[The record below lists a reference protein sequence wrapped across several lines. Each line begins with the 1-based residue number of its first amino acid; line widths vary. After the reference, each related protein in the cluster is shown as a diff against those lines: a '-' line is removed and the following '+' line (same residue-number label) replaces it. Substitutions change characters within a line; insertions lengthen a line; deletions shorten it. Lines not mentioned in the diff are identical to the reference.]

1 MRIVRIKGIE
11 IKLHL
16 STLFIVGL
24 VGFYAAAF
32 YINIVSTPSLIELFL
47 VGITSGIIIIVSILL
62 HELAH
67 SLVAQKYGL
76 IVTEIELYIFGGVSK
91 IEKEPETPKS
101 EIIIAAVGPLSSL
114 VIGFVFLL
122 IIFLSS
128 STLPAIIFV
137 SLFYTGISNISLG
150 LFNLIPA
157 FPIDGGR
164 ILRAFLWY
172 RKRDILSATK
182 IASRVGSYLAY
193 GLMAYGFLQIILF
206 GFITGFWLV
215 IIGSYL
221 NRQTKQSYIQV
232 KNMAVLSTIYA
243 KEMISVPQIKIPF
256 EMLISDAVSNYFMV
270 YKKSYFSVIQRDKI
284 VGIIHMNDIKKIPNE
299 QREEFIVG
307 YAMRKASVFP
317 TIDEKESGNEVMKK
331 LVRIKEKPQLVVV
344 RGKNDDFILG
354 FIGEDELVSTIKFC
368 QLNPEKC

>member
-193 GLMAYGFLQIILF
+193 GLMAYGFLQIVLF
-206 GFITGFWLV
+206 GFIAGFWLV

-232 KNMAVLSTIYA
+232 KNMAALSTIYA
-243 KEMISVPQIKIPF
+243 KEMISAPQIKIPF

-307 YAMRKASVFP
+307 YAMRKASGFP

>member
-1 MRIVRIKGIE
+1 MRISRIKGIE

-16 STLFIVGL
+16 STLFIIGL
-24 VGFYAAAF
+24 VGFYAAVF
-32 YINIVSTPSLIELFL
+32 YVNIVATPSFIELLL

-122 IIFLSS
+122 IIFLSP

-164 ILRAFLWY
+164 ILRAFLWH

-182 IASRVGSYLAY
+182 TASRIGSYFAY
-193 GLMAYGFLQIILF
+193 GLMAYGFIQIILF

-232 KNMAVLSTIYA
+232 KNEAILSTIYA
-243 KEMISVPQIKIPF
+243 KEMISVPKIEIPF
-256 EMLISDAVSNYFMV
+256 EMLIDEAVRKYFMV
-270 YKKSYFSVIQRDKI
+270 YKKSYFSVIQGNKI
-284 VGIIHMNDIKKIPNE
+284 VGVIHMNDIKKIPNE
-299 QREEFIVG
+299 QREEYIVG
-307 YAMRKASVFP
+307 YAMKKASGFP
-317 TIDEKESGNEVMKK
+317 TIDERESGDEVMEK
-331 LVRIKEKPQLVVV
+331 LARVKEKPQLVVV
-344 RGKNDDFILG
+344 RGNNNDYVLG
-354 FIGEDELVSTIKFC
+354 FIGEDDLVSTIKFC
-368 QLNPEKC
+368 QFNPEKC

>member
-182 IASRVGSYLAY
+182 IASRVGSYVAY

-221 NRQTKQSYIQV
+221 NRQTKQSYIQA
-232 KNMAVLSTIYA
+232 KNMAALSTIYA
-243 KEMISVPQIKIPF
+243 KEMISAPQINIPF

-307 YAMRKASVFP
+307 YAMRKASGFP

>member
-1 MRIVRIKGIE
+1 MKISRIKGIE

-16 STLFIVGL
+16 STLFIIGL
-24 VGFYAAAF
+24 VGFYAAVF
-32 YINIVSTPSLIELFL
+32 YISIVASPSFIELFL
-47 VGITSGIIIIVSILL
+47 VGITSGMIIIVSILL

-122 IIFLSS
+122 IIFLSP

-164 ILRAFLWY
+164 ILRAFLWH

-182 IASRVGSYLAY
+182 TASRIGSYFAY
-193 GLMAYGFLQIILF
+193 GLMAYGFIQIILF

-232 KNMAVLSTIYA
+232 KNEAILSTIYA
-243 KEMISVPQIKIPF
+243 KEMISVPKIEILF
-256 EMLISDAVSNYFMV
+256 VMLINEAVRKYFMV
-270 YKKSYFSVIQRDKI
+270 YKKSYFSVIQGNKI
-284 VGIIHMNDIKKIPNE
+284 VGVIHMNDIKKIPNE
-299 QREEFIVG
+299 QREEYIVG
-307 YAMRKASVFP
+307 YAMKKASGFP
-317 TIDEKESGNEVMKK
+317 SIDERESGNEVMKK
-331 LVRIKEKPQLVVV
+331 LARVKEKPQLVVV
-344 RGKNDDFILG
+344 RGNNNDYVLG
-354 FIGEDELVSTIKFC
+354 FIGEDDLVSTIKFC
-368 QLNPEKC
+368 QFNPEKC

>member
-11 IKLHL
+11 IKIHL

-122 IIFLSS
+122 IIFLSP

-193 GLMAYGFLQIILF
+193 GLMAYGFLQIVLF
-206 GFITGFWLV
+206 GFIAGFWLV

-232 KNMAVLSTIYA
+232 KNMAALSTIYA

-284 VGIIHMNDIKKIPNE
+284 VGIIHMNDIKKIHNE

-307 YAMRKASVFP
+307 YAMKKASGFP

>member
-193 GLMAYGFLQIILF
+193 GLMAYGFLQIVLF
-206 GFITGFWLV
+206 GFIAGFWLV

-232 KNMAVLSTIYA
+232 KNMAALSTIYA
-243 KEMISVPQIKIPF
+243 KEMISAPQINIPF

-307 YAMRKASVFP
+307 YAMRKASGFP

>member
-11 IKLHL
+11 IKIHL

-193 GLMAYGFLQIILF
+193 GLMAYGFLQIVLF

-232 KNMAVLSTIYA
+232 KNMAALSTIYA
-243 KEMISVPQIKIPF
+243 KEMISAPQIKIPF

-307 YAMRKASVFP
+307 YAMRKASGFP
-317 TIDEKESGNEVMKK
+317 TIDEKESVNEVMKK

>member
-232 KNMAVLSTIYA
+232 KNMAALSTIYA

-256 EMLISDAVSNYFMV
+256 EVLISDAVSNYFMV

-307 YAMRKASVFP
+307 YAMRKASGFP

>member
-1 MRIVRIKGIE
+1 MRISRIKGIE

-16 STLFIVGL
+16 STLFIIGL
-24 VGFYAAAF
+24 VGFYAAVF
-32 YINIVSTPSLIELFL
+32 YANIVATPSFIELFL
-47 VGITSGIIIIVSILL
+47 VGIISGIIILVSILL

-76 IVTEIELYIFGGVSK
+76 IVTEIELFIFGGVSK

-101 EIIIAAVGPLSSL
+101 EIIIAAVGPMSSF

-122 IIFLSS
+122 IIFLSPL
-128 STLPAIIFV
+128 TLPAFIFV
-137 SLFYTGISNISLG
+137 SLLYTGISNISLG

-182 IASRVGSYLAY
+182 TASRIGSYLAY
-193 GLMAYGFLQIILF
+193 GLMAYGILQTFLF
-206 GFITGFWLV
+206 GFITGFWFI

-221 NRQTKQSYIQV
+221 NKQSKQSYIQV
-232 KNMAVLSTIYA
+232 KNEAMLSTIYA
-243 KEMISVPQIKIPF
+243 KEMISVPKIEIPF
-256 EMLISDAVSNYFMV
+256 EMLIGEAVRRYFMV
-270 YKKSYFSVIQRDKI
+270 YKKSYFSVIQGNKI
-284 VGIIHMNDIKKIPNE
+284 VGIIHMNDIKKIPYE
-299 QREEFIVG
+299 QREEYIVG
-307 YAMRKASVFP
+307 YAMKKASGFP
-317 TIDEKESGNEVMKK
+317 TIDERDSGDEVMKK
-331 LVRIKEKPQLVVV
+331 LVRVKEKPQLVVV
-344 RGKNDDFILG
+344 KGSDNEYVLG
-354 FIGEDELVSTIKFC
+354 FIGEDDLVSTIKFC

>member
-1 MRIVRIKGIE
+1 MRISRIKGIE

-16 STLFIVGL
+16 STLFIIGL
-24 VGFYAAAF
+24 VGFYAAVF
-32 YINIVSTPSLIELFL
+32 YVNIVATPSFIELLL

-122 IIFLSS
+122 IIFLSP

-164 ILRAFLWY
+164 ILRAFLWH

-182 IASRVGSYLAY
+182 TASRIGSYFAY
-193 GLMAYGFLQIILF
+193 GLMAYGFIQIILF

-232 KNMAVLSTIYA
+232 KNEAILSTIYA
-243 KEMISVPQIKIPF
+243 KKMISVPKIEIPF
-256 EMLISDAVSNYFMV
+256 EMLIDEAVRKYFMV
-270 YKKSYFSVIQRDKI
+270 YKKSYFSVIQGNKI
-284 VGIIHMNDIKKIPNE
+284 VGVIHMNDIKKIPNE
-299 QREEFIVG
+299 QREEYIVG
-307 YAMRKASVFP
+307 YAMKKASGFP
-317 TIDEKESGNEVMKK
+317 TIDERESGDEVMKK
-331 LVRIKEKPQLVVV
+331 LARVKEKPQLVVV
-344 RGKNDDFILG
+344 RSNNSDYVLG
-354 FIGEDELVSTIKFC
+354 FIGEDDLVSTIKFC
-368 QLNPEKC
+368 QFNPEKC

>member
-1 MRIVRIKGIE
+1 MRISRIKGIE
-11 IKLHL
+11 IKIHL
-16 STLFIVGL
+16 STLFIIGL
-24 VGFYAAAF
+24 VGFYAAVF
-32 YINIVSTPSLIELFL
+32 YTNIVATPSFIELFL

-76 IVTEIELYIFGGVSK
+76 IVTEIELFIFGGVSK

-122 IIFLSS
+122 IIFLSPL
-128 STLPAIIFV
+128 TLPAIIFV

-172 RKRDILSATK
+172 RKKDVLSATK
-182 IASRVGSYLAY
+182 TASRIGSYLAY
-193 GLMAYGFLQIILF
+193 GLMAYGFLQIMLF
-206 GFITGFWLV
+206 GFISGIWLV
-215 IIGSYL
+215 IIGSYI

-232 KNMAVLSTIYA
+232 KNKAILSTIYA
-243 KEMISVPQIKIPF
+243 KEMISVPQIEIPF
-256 EMLISDAVSNYFMV
+256 ETLISDAVRKYFKV
-270 YKKSYFSVIQRDKI
+270 YKKPYFSVIQGDKI
-284 VGIIHMNDIKKIPNE
+284 VGIIHMNDIKKIPDE
-299 QREEFIVG
+299 QREESIVG
-307 YAMRKASVFP
+307 YVMRKASGFP
-317 TIDEKESGNEVMKK
+317 TIDETESGNEVMKK
-331 LVRIKEKPQLVVV
+331 IVHMKEKPQLVVV
-344 RGKNDDFILG
+344 RGKNDDYILG
-354 FIGEDELVSTIKFC
+354 FIGEDDLVSTIKFC

>member
-193 GLMAYGFLQIILF
+193 GLMAYGFLQIVLF

-307 YAMRKASVFP
+307 YAMRKASGFP

>member
-193 GLMAYGFLQIILF
+193 GLMAYGFLQIVLF

-232 KNMAVLSTIYA
+232 KNMAALSTIYA
-243 KEMISVPQIKIPF
+243 KEMISAPQIKIPF

-307 YAMRKASVFP
+307 YAMRKASGFP

>member
-1 MRIVRIKGIE
+1 MRISRIKGIE

-16 STLFIVGL
+16 STLFIIGL
-24 VGFYAAAF
+24 VGFYAAVF
-32 YINIVSTPSLIELFL
+32 YVNIVATPSFIELLL

-122 IIFLSS
+122 IIFLSP

-172 RKRDILSATK
+172 RKKDILSATK
-182 IASRVGSYLAY
+182 TASRIGSYIAY
-193 GLMAYGFLQIILF
+193 GLMAYGILQTFLF
-206 GFITGFWLV
+206 GFITGFWFV

-221 NRQTKQSYIQV
+221 NKQSKQSYIQA
-232 KNMAVLSTIYA
+232 KNEAVLSTLYA
-243 KEMISVPQIKIPF
+243 LEMISLPQIEIPF
-256 EMLISDAVSNYFMV
+256 ETLIKEAVRKYFMI
-270 YKKSYFSVIQRDKI
+270 YKKSYFSVIQGDKI
-284 VGIIHMNDIKKIPNE
+284 VGIIHMNDIKKIPYE
-299 QREEFIVG
+299 QRDELIVG
-307 YAMRKASVFP
+307 YAMRKASGFP
-317 TIDEKESGNEVMKK
+317 TIDERESGSNVMKK
-331 LVRIKEKPQLVVV
+331 LVYMKEKPQLVVV
-344 RGKNDDFILG
+344 RGKKDDLILG
-354 FIGEDELVSTIKFC
+354 FIGEDDLVSTIKFC

>member
-1 MRIVRIKGIE
+1 MRISRIKGIE

-16 STLFIVGL
+16 STLFIIGL
-24 VGFYAAAF
+24 VGFYAAVF
-32 YINIVSTPSLIELFL
+32 YVNIVATPSFIELLL

-122 IIFLSS
+122 IIFLSP

-164 ILRAFLWY
+164 ILRAFLWH

-182 IASRVGSYLAY
+182 TASRIGSYFAY
-193 GLMAYGFLQIILF
+193 GLMAYGFIQIILF

-232 KNMAVLSTIYA
+232 KNEAILSTIYA
-243 KEMISVPQIKIPF
+243 KEMISVPKIEIPF
-256 EMLISDAVSNYFMV
+256 EMLIDEAVRKYFMV
-270 YKKSYFSVIQRDKI
+270 YKKSYFSVIQGNKI
-284 VGIIHMNDIKKIPNE
+284 VGVIHMNDIKKIPNE
-299 QREEFIVG
+299 KREEYIVG
-307 YAMRKASVFP
+307 YAMKKASGFP
-317 TIDEKESGNEVMKK
+317 TIDERESGDEVMKK
-331 LVRIKEKPQLVVV
+331 LARVKEKPQLVVV
-344 RGKNDDFILG
+344 RGNNNDYVLG
-354 FIGEDELVSTIKFC
+354 FIGEDDLVSTIKFC
-368 QLNPEKC
+368 QFNPEKC

>member
-1 MRIVRIKGIE
+1 MRISRIKGIE

-16 STLFIVGL
+16 STLFIIGL
-24 VGFYAAAF
+24 VGFYAAVF
-32 YINIVSTPSLIELFL
+32 YVNIVATPSFIELLL

-122 IIFLSS
+122 IIFLSP

-164 ILRAFLWY
+164 ILRAFLWH

-182 IASRVGSYLAY
+182 TASRIGSYFAY
-193 GLMAYGFLQIILF
+193 GLMAYGFIQIILF

-232 KNMAVLSTIYA
+232 KNEAILSTIYA
-243 KEMISVPQIKIPF
+243 KEMISVPKIEIPF
-256 EMLISDAVSNYFMV
+256 EMLIDEVVRKYFMV
-270 YKKSYFSVIQRDKI
+270 YKKSYFSVIQGNKI
-284 VGIIHMNDIKKIPNE
+284 VGVIHMNDIKKIPNE
-299 QREEFIVG
+299 QREEYIVG
-307 YAMRKASVFP
+307 YAMKKASGFP
-317 TIDEKESGNEVMKK
+317 TIDERESGDEVMKK
-331 LVRIKEKPQLVVV
+331 LARVKEKPQLVVV
-344 RGKNDDFILG
+344 RGNNNDYVLG
-354 FIGEDELVSTIKFC
+354 FIGEDDLVSTIKFC
-368 QLNPEKC
+368 QFNPEKC

>member
-122 IIFLSS
+122 IIFLSP

-232 KNMAVLSTIYA
+232 KNMAALSTIYA

-284 VGIIHMNDIKKIPNE
+284 VGIIHMNDIKKIHNE

-307 YAMRKASVFP
+307 YAMKKASGFP